1 MHSTILP
8 THPLTGLQ
16 AIGRRRN
23 GDLIWPILGGAPD
36 PDPDDEDDKPDEE
49 EGDTPPEGD
58 DDPEDT
64 PDEDTDPDDSGLGD
78 KGKKA
83 LDAMKA
89 KVKTERQKRR
99 DTEAE
104 LEKLRKAAEK
114 KPDDQQPSA
123 DEIRR
128 EAEQAAT
135 TKANARIVRS
145 EIRAAAAGKLA
156 DPKDALTF
164 LDLDQFEVDENGEV
178 DSDEV
183 ADAIDDLVKS
193 KPYLA
198 AQGGKRFQGTAD
210 NGAAR
215 KAGKPK
221 QLKQSDLAS
230 MTAEQIAKAQDEGRL
245 NDLLGVAG

>member
-8 THPLTGLQ
+8 THPRTGLQ

-23 GDLIWPILGGAPD
+23 GEPIWPVMGGAPD
-36 PDPDDEDDKPDEE
+36 PDPEND
-49 EGDTPPEGD
+49 
-58 DDPEDT
+58 
-64 PDEDTDPDDSGLGD
+64 PDEDGQPDEPGGDADGSDDDADDAPDDSGLGD

-89 KVKTERQKRR
+89 KVKEERQKRR

-114 KPDDQQPSA
+114 KPDDDQPSE

-128 EAEQAAT
+128 EAEQAAAQ
-135 TKANARIVRS
+135 KANARIVRS

-156 DPKDALTF
+156 DPKDALVH
-164 LDLDQFEVDENGEV
+164 LDLDQFEVDDNGEV

-183 ADAIDDLVKS
+183 AEAIDDLIKS

-198 AQGGKRFQGTAD
+198 AQSGKRFQGTAD
-210 NGAAR
+210 GGAAR
-215 KAGKPK
+215 NAGKPK
-221 QLKQSDLAS
+221 QLTREDLDGMS
-230 MTAEQIAKAQDEGRL
+230 PAEIVKAKADGRL
-245 NDLLGVAG
+245 KDVLGIK